1 MYNRSLL
8 NRKNMNKYLIALV
21 FSFFTGYLLKAQVPL
36 CNTNVSIC
44 DPGVAG
50 PFDFEVGVTANGA
63 GFDFANG
70 TCATGG
76 GGIGDNFGFILLN
89 ITTSGNLN
97 LLVDANTTNGYIDVI
112 VFNIPIGQDPC
123 VAVMNPA
130 NEIGCNFADF
140 ANGCVQFGGTFPC
153 TSTVPAPAVTAGD
166 QLMVIVHDWSNS
178 NTNFTLEL
186 SNTPGSAGSG
196 PPDATI
202 TAPATVSEV
211 DPPFNPTTINGG
223 GTWSASCGACIDPST
238 GQFDPGVSG
247 SGTFDIY
254 YSIGVA
260 PCDAYDTV
268 TVVVTP
274 DCIIPFTA
282 VNVNAYESCQTGYIG
297 ISLSSV
303 PTTDYVIYFNQAGT
317 AVEGTDY
324 TAIVDSLIIP
334 AGVDTGFIAISALE
348 DFIVD
353 NTETVI
359 FDFYNPCNN
368 TVYQTESISIY
379 ELGVFSLSINS
390 DTLCPNTSLNLSSS
404 FSNVFPDLPTYSW
417 SPNNGSVASPSASAS
432 IVTPSTSTTY
442 VLSYQFGSCQGQDS
456 AVILVDSLSLSIA
469 NTLISC
475 PGANDGSLS
484 VTINGGIGTVSGQW
498 SPGNQTTTSISGLG
512 AGTYTFTASDE
523 SGNSCGTASVSY
535 TLVEPTGLNFIYDS
549 TNVTCA
555 GLQDGTITISGL
567 SPNTSFDLDVTY
579 NGFPLATQTLTSN
592 ASGEISQGS
601 LLPGLYS
608 PIVVTNTTTSCSASF
623 SVEIEE
629 PDTLVAEIF
638 VPGNVLC
645 SGGAIDSL
653 VAQVS
658 GGSPAYSYLWS
669 TNETI
674 EVINNV
680 VVGTYWLEVSDLNA
694 CTATDT
700 IIVSQPSAIV
710 LQLASD
716 SALCL
721 GAPSGLAYVSSLT
734 GGVGP
739 YTYSW
744 DAAAGSTSNDTAFSL
759 AAGNYTLTVED
770 FNGCM
775 EQASVQV
782 FDGIAVVS
790 SETHTDVSCFNGSDG
805 TIDLSVTGGHGPY
818 TYLWSGPNSYSSTN
832 EDLSSLLAG
841 TYTVNVLDVNACSS
855 SLNVIINQPNDA
867 QIAFIPNNVSCFG
880 GADGSL
886 SASVVTGGTPPF
898 SFQWDANAASQV
910 TSLASN
916 LSAGV
921 YSVIVTDGNLC
932 TYQDTAFISE
942 PLAPLSLQIS
952 STDLS
957 CANANDGS
965 AGVVASGGTS
975 PYSYLWDDPDGQTTA
990 NANGLAAGIISVIVS
1005 DANACQETIST
1016 EIFEPSPVLIDSL
1029 ISDPVNCWGESNGSL
1044 ALVPSGGT
1052 GVGYLYSIDGGL
1064 SFQSDSIFYSLDAG
1078 LYDQIIVQD
1087 IGASNECYSSLYTAI
1102 IEENPYF
1109 DMSISP
1115 SDTTLQLEESLA
1127 FELLPSSP
1135 YTLDDII
1142 AVSWFP
1148 EEGLSCSDCVDPSLL
1163 TYQNYTEYTATIYY
1177 LGDDSALCSQSSS
1190 SLIIVENNLELFI
1203 PNAFTPDGSN
1213 NVNDVFKI
1221 YGEGIEL
1228 SLMQIYNRWGEKIF
1242 ESAQQNAAW
1251 DGTYKGVLQNPG
1263 VYTYYVSIQ
1272 YLDGKVLDRKGSVSL
1287 LR

>member
-1 MYNRSLL
+1 
-8 NRKNMNKYLIALV
+8 MNKIFISFVLSFLIG
-21 FSFFTGYLLKAQVPL
+21 FSMVAQVPL
-36 CNTNVSIC
+36 CNTDVSIC

-50 PFDFEVGVTANGA
+50 PFDFEVGVLANGA

-70 TCATGG
+70 SCATGG

-89 ITTSGNLN
+89 ITTGGNLN
-97 LLVDANTTNGYIDVI
+97 LLVDANTTTGYIDVI
-112 VFNIPIGQDPC
+112 VFNIPVGQDPC

-153 TSTVPAPAVTAGD
+153 TSTVPAPAVNAGD

-178 NTNFTLEL
+178 NTNFTLQL
-186 SNTPGSAGSG
+186 NNSPGSAGSG

-211 DPPFNPTTINGG
+211 DPPFNPTTINAG
-223 GTWSASCGACIDPST
+223 GTWSASCGACINPST

-247 SGTFDIY
+247 SGSFDIY

-303 PTTDYVIYFNQAGT
+303 PASDYVIYFNQAGT

-334 AGVDTGFIAISALE
+334 AGVDTGFIAVSALE

-353 NTETVI
+353 NTETVV

-368 TVYQTESISIY
+368 IVYQTESINIY
-379 ELGVFSLSINS
+379 ELGVFSLDINS
-390 DTLCPNTSLNLSSS
+390 DTLCPNTGLNLSSS
-404 FSNVFPDLPTYSW
+404 FSNIFPDLPTYSW
-417 SPNNGSVASPSASAS
+417 SPNNGSVASPAASAS
-432 IVTPSTSTTY
+432 LVTPSTSTTY
-442 VLSYQFGSCQGQDS
+442 VLSYQFGTCQGQDS

-484 VTINGGIGTVSGQW
+484 VTINGGVGQVSGQW
-498 SPGNQTTTSISGLG
+498 SPGNQTTTSIANLG

-523 SGNSCGTASVSY
+523 SGNSCGSASISY
-535 TLVEPTGLNFIYDS
+535 TLVEPLGLNFTYDS
-549 TNVTCA
+549 TNVSCA
-555 GLQDGTITISGL
+555 GLQDGSITVSGL
-567 SPNTSFDLDVTY
+567 SANTSFDFEVTY
-579 NGFPLATQTLTSN
+579 NGFPLATQTLVSDAN
-592 ASGEISQGS
+592 GEITQTS
-601 LLPGLYS
+601 LAPGLYS
-608 PIVVTNTTTSCSASF
+608 PIVLTNTNTSCTASF

-629 PDTLVAEIF
+629 PDTLLAEIF

-658 GGSPAYSYLWS
+658 GGTPSYSYLWS
-669 TNETI
+669 TNETTD
-674 EVINNV
+674 VINNV
-680 VVGTYWLEVSDLNA
+680 VVGTYWLQVSDLNS
-694 CTATDT
+694 CTAVDT

-710 LQLASD
+710 LELASD
-716 SALCL
+716 SALCQ
-721 GAPSGLAYVSSLT
+721 GASSGLAYVSSIS

-744 DAAAGSTSNDTAFSL
+744 DAAAGLASNDTAFAL
-759 AAGNYTLTVED
+759 AAGSYTLTVED
-770 FNGCM
+770 FNGCV
-775 EQASVQV
+775 EQESVQV
-782 FDGIAVVS
+782 EDGIAVLA
-790 SETHTDVSCFNGSDG
+790 SEIHTDVSCFNGADG
-805 TIDLSVTGGHGPY
+805 SVDLTVTGGHGPY
-818 TYLWSGPNSYSSTN
+818 TYLWGGPNSFTATS

-841 TYTVNVLDVNACSS
+841 TYSVNILDVNACASNL
-855 SLNVIINQPNDA
+855 SLTINQPNDA
-867 QIAFIPNNVSCFG
+867 QISFDPTNVSCFG

-886 SASVVTGGTPPF
+886 NASVVSGGTAPF
-898 SFQWDANAASQV
+898 SYQWDANAGNQA

-921 YSVIVTDGNLC
+921 YSVIVTDANSC
-932 TYQDTAFISE
+932 TYTNSASVTE
-942 PLAPLSLQIS
+942 PLAALSLQIS

-957 CANANDGS
+957 CANADDGS
-965 AGVVASGGTS
+965 ASVVASGGTS
-975 PYSYLWDDPDGQTTA
+975 PYTYLWDDPNSQTTA
-990 NANGLAAGIISVIVS
+990 SANGLAAGFASVVVS
-1005 DANACQETIST
+1005 DANACQETISI
-1016 EIFEPSPVLIDSL
+1016 EIFEPSSVLIDS
-1029 ISDPVNCWGESNGSL
+1029 IVSDPVNCWGEANGSL
-1044 ALVPSGGT
+1044 ALFPSGGT
-1052 GVGYLYSIDGGL
+1052 GIGYLYSIDGGL
-1064 SFQSDSIFYSLDAG
+1064 NFQSDSIFYSLDAG

-1087 IGASNECYSSLYTAI
+1087 IGASNACYSDLYAAI
-1102 IEENPYF
+1102 VSENPYF
-1109 DMSISP
+1109 DLAISP
-1115 SDTTLQLEESLA
+1115 SDTTLQLEEGLV
-1127 FELLPSSP
+1127 FELVPSSP
-1135 YTLDDII
+1135 YTLDDIV

-1148 EEGLSCSDCVDPSLL
+1148 EDGLSCSDCIDPNLL

-1203 PNAFTPDGSN
+1203 PNAFTPDGSS
-1213 NVNDVFKI
+1213 NVNDVFEI
-1221 YGEGIEL
+1221 FGEGIEI

-1242 ESAQQNAAW
+1242 ESKQQNAAW
-1251 DGTYKGVLQNPG
+1251 DGTFKGVLQNPG